1 MNQGLVKHMYPKY
14 GTTLPVSA
22 LICPTKIVGMHKLM
36 HQAPPKDLYPPGNEH
51 IPAQEKENH
60 HRLKSAVPK
69 RMGICHV
76 SFQEGTSSQFFM
88 HDTSIRISDSG
99 EPKLGPF
106 REVGELNTTQGTSR
120 HRNDQCE
127 ALSRQKLEILCSW
140 ELLQHDMNAFN

>member
-1 MNQGLVKHMYPKY
+1 MNQGLVKHMHPKY

-36 HQAPPKDLYPPGNEH
+36 HQAPPKDLYSPGNEH

-60 HRLKSAVPK
+60 HRLKSAVPNG
-69 RMGICHV
+69 MGICHV

-88 HDTSIRISDSG
+88 HDPSIRISHLD
-99 EPKLGPF
+99 PKSVS
-106 REVGELNTTQGTSR
+106 VGELNTTQGTSR

-127 ALSRQKLEILCSW
+127 ALGSAAS
-140 ELLQHDMNAFN
+140 